1 MEMQSE
7 FVSRS
12 HVLRTHADWQ
22 QYKSFV
28 IAYANKK
35 FAYDILDGT
44 EEKPPSEKRA
54 EYRDYVIRSGE
65 LYFYMMSNLGPEY
78 ASAIQGTETRT
89 CHAAWSKLS
98 EIFEG
103 KNIGSIS
110 LALRNLTTFTSAGSS
125 ASKFLSDTA
134 ILSGVLMSVIPE
146 DMKIGDLIK
155 LLEIQTI
162 LNGLND
168 EYDSLRITL
177 RSQIDNL
184 SLNEIKNRI

>member
-1 MEMQSE
+1 
-7 FVSRS
+7 
-12 HVLRTHADWQ
+12 
-22 QYKSFV
+22 
-28 IAYANKK
+28 
-35 FAYDILDGT
+35 
-44 EEKPPSEKRA
+44 
-54 EYRDYVIRSGE
+54 
-65 LYFYMMSNLGPEY
+65 MMSNLGPEY

-184 SLNEIKNRI
+184 SLNEINNRIFSEEAAMKNNLKLSYNPSSVLQVAERSKRKCVNPGCPPP